1 MKIIFDEI
9 RKEIGRLLKRNT
21 WIKWVCLAIGILAL
35 AVCIKVIFFPSIPK
49 GDIGGKDS
57 DTWQQMA
64 ELNDG
69 EITTVDFNISDL
81 DSVINMFFMS
91 ANRMDIDMM
100 TSVMTP
106 EMIASDFSERT
117 ERGEL
122 DEIFALYEEA
132 MTRLSQNR
140 TIEKIEIVGGNKML
154 GGKQRVRLN
163 LYYSELD
170 TPANITLIVKMET
183 DELSV
188 SDYTG
193 ETENEELVKYKQYY
207 LDTSVWNMIDAIESE
222 VE

>member
-1 MKIIFDEI
+1 MKIIFDEV

-132 MTRLSQNR
+132 MTRLSQSG

-207 LDTSVWNMIDAIESE
+207 IDTSVWNMIDAIESE

>member
-9 RKEIGRLLKRNT
+9 RKEISRLLKRNA
-21 WIKWVCLAIGILAL
+21 WIKWVCLAIGILIL
-35 AVCIKVIFFPSIPK
+35 GVLIKAIFFPAIPK

-64 ELNDG
+64 DLNDG

-91 ANRMDIDMM
+91 ANRMDDDMM

-106 EMIASDFSERT
+106 EMIASDFSERNET
-117 ERGEL
+117 GEL
-122 DEIFALYEEA
+122 DKIFALYEEA
-132 MTRLSQNR
+132 MTRLSRNG
-140 TIEKIEIVGGNKML
+140 TIDKIEVVGGNKMM
-154 GGKQRVRLN
+154 GGKQRVRIN
-163 LYYSELD
+163 IYYSALD
-170 TPANITLIVKMET
+170 TPVNIVFIVKKET
-183 DELSV
+183 DQLSI

-193 ETENEELVKYKQYY
+193 ETENEEQVKYKQYY
-207 LDTSVWNMIDAIESE
+207 IDTSIWDMIDAIESE

>member
-1 MKIIFDEI
+1 MKIIFDEV

-21 WIKWVCLAIGILAL
+21 WIKWICLAIGILAL

-117 ERGEL
+117 ERGKL

-132 MTRLSQNR
+132 MTRLSQNG

-207 LDTSVWNMIDAIESE
+207 IDTSVWNMIDAIESE

>member
-1 MKIIFDEI
+1 MKIIFDEV

-132 MTRLSQNR
+132 MIRLSQNG
-140 TIEKIEIVGGNKML
+140 TIEKIEIIGGNKML

-193 ETENEELVKYKQYY
+193 ETGNEEQVKFMQYY
-207 LDTSVWNMIDAIESE
+207 IDTSIWDMIDAIESE

>member
-1 MKIIFDEI
+1 MKIIFDEV

-21 WIKWVCLAIGILAL
+21 WIKWVCFAIGILAL
-35 AVCIKVIFFPSIPK
+35 AVCIKLIFFPSIPK

-132 MTRLSQNR
+132 MTRLSQNG

-207 LDTSVWNMIDAIESE
+207 IDTSVWNMIDAIESE

>member
-1 MKIIFDEI
+1 MKIIFDEV

-21 WIKWVCLAIGILAL
+21 WIKWICLAIGILAL

-132 MTRLSQNR
+132 MTRLSQNG

-207 LDTSVWNMIDAIESE
+207 IDTSVWNMIDAIESE

>member
-1 MKIIFDEI
+1 MKIIFDEV

-57 DTWQQMA
+57 STWQQMA
-64 ELNDG
+64 KLNDG

-91 ANRMDIDMM
+91 ANRMDINMM

-132 MTRLSQNR
+132 MTRLSQNG

-154 GGKQRVRLN
+154 GDKQRVRLD

-170 TPANITLIVKMET
+170 IPANITLIVKMET

-193 ETENEELVKYKQYY
+193 ETENEEQVKFMQYY
-207 LDTSVWNMIDAIESE
+207 IDTSIWDMIAAIESE

>member
-1 MKIIFDEI
+1 MKIIFDEV

-132 MTRLSQNR
+132 MIRLSQNG
-140 TIEKIEIVGGNKML
+140 TIEKIEIIGGNKML

-193 ETENEELVKYKQYY
+193 ETGNEEQVKFMQYY
-207 LDTSVWNMIDAIESE
+207 IDTSIWDMIDVIESE

>member
-1 MKIIFDEI
+1 MKIIFDEV

-117 ERGEL
+117 ERGKL

-132 MTRLSQNR
+132 MIRLSQNG
-140 TIEKIEIVGGNKML
+140 TIEKIEIIGGNKML

-193 ETENEELVKYKQYY
+193 ETGNEEQVKFMQYY
-207 LDTSVWNMIDAIESE
+207 IDTSIWDMIDVIESE

>member
-132 MTRLSQNR
+132 MTRLSQNG

>member
-1 MKIIFDEI
+1 LKIIFDEV

-132 MTRLSQNR
+132 MTRLSQSG

-207 LDTSVWNMIDAIESE
+207 IDTSVWNMIDAIESE

>member
-1 MKIIFDEI
+1 MKIIFDEA

-35 AVCIKVIFFPSIPK
+35 LICIKVIFFPSIPK

-57 DTWQQMA
+57 STWQQMA
-64 ELNDG
+64 KLNDG

-91 ANRMDIDMM
+91 ANRMDINMM

-132 MTRLSQNR
+132 MTRLSQNG

-154 GGKQRVRLN
+154 GDKQRVRLD

-170 TPANITLIVKMET
+170 IPANITLIVKMET

-193 ETENEELVKYKQYY
+193 ETENEEQVKFMQYY
-207 LDTSVWNMIDAIESE
+207 IDTSIWDMIAAIESE

>member
-9 RKEIGRLLKRNT
+9 RKEISRLLKRNT

-35 AVCIKVIFFPSIPK
+35 AICIKVIFFPSIPK
-49 GDIGGKDS
+49 GNIGGKDS

-117 ERGEL
+117 EAGEL

-132 MTRLSQNR
+132 MTRLSRNG
-140 TIEKIEIVGGNKML
+140 TIEKIEVVGGNKMMN
-154 GGKQRVRLN
+154 GKQRVRLN

-170 TPANITLIVKMET
+170 TPVNIVFIVKKET

-193 ETENEELVKYKQYY
+193 ETENEEQVKYKQYY
-207 LDTSVWNMIDAIESE
+207 IDTSIWDMIDAIESE

>member
-100 TSVMTP
+100 TSVMTH

-132 MTRLSQNR
+132 MTRLSQNG